1 MAIIHH
7 RPITPSQRFYAKNKQ
22 DDLSENSPVRSL
34 TVSKHRAKGRNCY
47 GRITSRRR
55 GGGHKRK
62 YRVIDFRR
70 SKIDIFAVVVKLE
83 YDPNRSANIALLKYD
98 DGDVRYILAPK
109 GLKVGDKIVS
119 SNGVIEFNV
128 GNALQLKNIPATT
141 KIHSI
146 EMLPGNG
153 AKMVR
158 SAGASAQLINIEGD
172 RAIIKLPSREIR
184 IVNSNCRATIGEVG
198 NSQHQN
204 TTIGKA
210 GRSRWLGRRPRV
222 RGVAMNP
229 VDHPMGGGEGRT
241 SGGGHPVSPWGQLS
255 KGFPTRVK
263 SKTTNSQIL
272 VRRNGK
278 KFKKK

>member
-1 MAIIHH
+1 M
-7 RPITPSQRFYAKNKQ
+7 
-22 DDLSENSPVRSL
+22 
-34 TVSKHRAKGRNCY
+34 
-47 GRITSRRR
+47 
-55 GGGHKRK
+55 
-62 YRVIDFRR
+62 
-70 SKIDIFAVVVKLE
+70 
-83 YDPNRSANIALLKYD
+83 
-98 DGDVRYILAPK
+98 
-109 GLKVGDKIVS
+109 
-119 SNGVIEFNV
+119 
-128 GNALQLKNIPATT
+128 
-141 KIHSI
+141 
-146 EMLPGNG
+146 
-153 AKMVR
+153 
-158 SAGASAQLINIEGD
+158 
-172 RAIIKLPSREIR
+172 
-184 IVNSNCRATIGEVG
+184 NSNCRATIGEVG